1 MSHTSPDKLI
11 IERYAAGELGAE
23 KSKMLESH
31 FSECTKC
38 KDYYRSIDTE
48 RETFLRVYPYEELAK
63 RGVSS
68 RVQTDGIIA
77 GIKNVLSL
85 LNRPALFPVYAA
97 LLLFAVVTPMM
108 LSKNHDTTQFKGAH
122 ALSFAYQRGGNTIQG
137 TSAYRLQS
145 GDKVQIFFT
154 SGGYRNASLLSVD
167 KNGAVSFYHPDASS
181 QYCSVNVTG
190 GTQDAFPGSILFN
203 DIQGDELVVL
213 VLSDV
218 PVMVDQAKAWVTDTF
233 SKNSQLSS
241 LSRSLGGR
249 MPNVKSSVSTLLL
262 VKD

>member
-1 MSHTSPDKLI
+1 MNHTSPDKLI
-11 IERYAAGELGAE
+11 IERYTAGELGENKSRELTAHLAE
-23 KSKMLESH
+23 CSTCNEYHKSIAK
-31 FSECTKC
+31 
-38 KDYYRSIDTE
+38 E
-48 RETFLRVYPYEELAK
+48 RETFLRVYPFEELLK
-63 RGVSS
+63 RRVSTNAQNS
-68 RVQTDGIIA
+68 ILA
-77 GIKNVLSL
+77 GLKTVLDML
-85 LNRPALFPVYAA
+85 GKPVLYPVYAA
-97 LLLFAVVTPMM
+97 FLLFVVITPMM
-108 LSKNHDTTQFKGAH
+108 FSLNHDDTTQFKGVH

-154 SGGYRNASLLSVD
+154 SAGYRNASLLSVD
-167 KNGAVSFYHPDASS
+167 KNGTVSFYHPDGSS

-190 GTQDAFPGSILFN
+190 GTQEAFPGSILFN

-218 PVMVDQAKAWVTDTF
+218 PVTAESAKSWVSEAF
-233 SKNSQLSS
+233 GKNPELSS
-241 LSRSLGGR
+241 LNRVLGGR